1 LCYINKYV
9 RVLLLTSVEGTAER
23 RKALGK
29 EESRL
34 RKKKKNKKKEEDET
48 NQVLEKKIPV
58 TER

>member
-1 LCYINKYV
+1 V